1 MTTFNILAISLA
13 AAGLLSSCFGT
24 KTINPPPKNDFTQ
37 LLKQDGF
44 TPFLMPSGSEGAGS
58 LIMINDDG
66 SFQWVGT
73 LETCG
78 FAKWGSIEVKDGPYP
93 GFSGDSSVEYGLNA
107 LASVASFGDAEGEA
121 GVKRVKK
128 AKLNIED
135 AGKESL
141 NYLQVA
147 EIYFDTV
154 KFAQLTPVCRS
165 YLRTGK
171 VRVIGESAYVSK
183 GEFEFFKDTSA
194 SLKVSADELTDSVK
208 LSGGLNAQATG
219 EGSMTIDQRIYV
231 AFKQARAFPEAGTLG
246 GATGDWPDA
255 TNEVNQA
262 LGIE

>member
-1 MTTFNILAISLA
+1 MSAFSIITGLMSATI
-13 AAGLLSSCFGT
+13 LLSGCVSDG
-24 KTINPPPKNDFTQ
+24 TINPPDKNDFTR
-37 LLKQDGF
+37 LLKKDGF
-44 TPFLMPSGSEGAGS
+44 TPFIMPSGSEGAGS

-73 LETCG
+73 LKTCG
-78 FAKWGSIEVKDGPYP
+78 FDKWGPLEVQDGTYP
-93 GFSGDSSVEYGLNA
+93 GFTGESSIEYGLNA
-107 LASVASFGDAEGEA
+107 LASVAKFGGVDGET

-141 NYLQVA
+141 NYLQAA

-183 GEFEFFKDTSA
+183 GKFEFFKDTSA
-194 SLKVSADELTDSVK
+194 NLKISADELTDTVK
-208 LSGGLNAQATG
+208 LSAGLNAQATG
-219 EGSMTIDQRIYV
+219 EGAMSIDQRIYV
-231 AFKQARAFPEAGTLG
+231 AFKQAKSFPEPGTLG
-246 GATGDWPDA
+246 GGFNDWPDA
-255 TNEVNQA
+255 TSEVNKA
-262 LGIE
+262 LGIK